1 VGILLDETTAEISGN
16 RIDTNGVALEVHAGT
31 DPTLRGNELCGDNAI
46 MAVTRGAMP
55 LDLSGNELCEGV
67 PLIFGD

>member
-1 VGILLDETTAEISGN
+1 VPE
-16 RIDTNGVALEVHAGT
+16 GVALGIHA
-31 DPTLRGNELCGDNAI
+31 DAEPSVSDNELRGDDAI